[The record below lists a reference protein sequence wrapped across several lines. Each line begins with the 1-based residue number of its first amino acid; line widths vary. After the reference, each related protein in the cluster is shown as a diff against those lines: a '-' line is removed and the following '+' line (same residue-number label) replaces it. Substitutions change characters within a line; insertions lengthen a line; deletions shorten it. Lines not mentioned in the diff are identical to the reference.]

1 MDITELR
8 AKTTVSIREAGRVLG
23 LGETAAYRAARDG
36 TMPTLRFGGR
46 IVVPVPKLL
55 ALLGDTEDAAQV

>member
-1 MDITELR
+1 M
-8 AKTTVSIREAGRVLG
+8 S
-23 LGETAAYRAARDG
+23 RAARDG
-36 TMPTLRFGGR
+36 TMPTLRFGAR